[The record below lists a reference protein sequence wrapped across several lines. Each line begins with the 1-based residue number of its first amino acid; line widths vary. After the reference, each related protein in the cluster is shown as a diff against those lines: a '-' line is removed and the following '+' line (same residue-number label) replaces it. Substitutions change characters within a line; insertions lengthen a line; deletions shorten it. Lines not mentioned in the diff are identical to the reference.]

1 MAGDNTAYYAAE
13 SALREKLLR
22 MPDDAHRALPGGSVT
37 GELAILNAATGDTK
51 LTFDP
56 SKPEEV
62 KRSARIVKD
71 MIRRGFVLLIEVGRD
86 EKGPTYR
93 RAHDF
98 DEATAEYIVAG
109 LAGDAEETPDNEQ
122 ESASAPRIQSQ
133 RPAQSR
139 RASKTRVPASAAKAV
154 AVARTAGG

>member
-1 MAGDNTAYYAAE
+1 MNA
-13 SALREKLLR
+13 
-22 MPDDAHRALPGGSVT
+22 
-37 GELAILNAATGDTK
+37 GELCILNVASGDTK

-56 SKPEEV
+56 ANPAEV

-86 EKGPTYR
+86 DKGPLFR

-109 LAGDAEETPDNEQ
+109 MAGDSAEETSLEQ
-122 ESASAPRIQSQ
+122 KSPSPPRAG
-133 RPAQSR
+133 RPA
-139 RASKTRVPASAAKAV
+139 KTAVRIPASTGKAV

>member
-1 MAGDNTAYYAAE
+1 M
-13 SALREKLLR
+13 
-22 MPDDAHRALPGGSVT
+22 T
-37 GELAILNAATGDTK
+37 GEVAILNVATGDTK

-98 DEATAEYIVAG
+98 DETTAEYIVAG
-109 LAGDAEETPDNEQ
+109 LASDAEETPVNEQ
-122 ESASAPRIQSQ
+122 EPASAPRIPSQ
-133 RPAQSR
+133 RPAQNR
-139 RASKTRVPASAAKAV
+139 RSVKTRIPASGAKAV

>member
-1 MAGDNTAYYAAE
+1 M
-13 SALREKLLR
+13 S
-22 MPDDAHRALPGGSVT
+22 
-37 GELAILNAATGDTK
+37 GELAILNVATGDTK
-51 LTFDP
+51 LMFDP
-56 SKPEEV
+56 SNPEEV

-71 MIRRGFVLLIEVGRD
+71 MIRRGFILLIEVGRD

-109 LAGDAEETPDNEQ
+109 LVSDAEGTPANEQ
-122 ESASAPRIQSQ
+122 EPASAPRIQSQ

-139 RASKTRVPASAAKAV
+139 RAGKTRVPAGTVKAV